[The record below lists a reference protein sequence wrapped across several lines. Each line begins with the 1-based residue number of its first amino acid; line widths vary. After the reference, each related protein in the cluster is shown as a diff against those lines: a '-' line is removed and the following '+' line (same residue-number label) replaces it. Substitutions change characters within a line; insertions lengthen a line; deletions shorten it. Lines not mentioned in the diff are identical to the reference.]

1 MESDMK
7 SSYYLIFI
15 SLLLLAGC
23 SSYGDASAQSQSNG
37 MAVAKAA
44 FDSAQYEKAER
55 LYLALLSS
63 DASLEE
69 AQLMLARTRY
79 QQDKKQAARDGL
91 QQLLD
96 RAGKQA
102 PEAANYLGKFLLD
115 DGRTEEAATAYRQG
129 LALPELTPLARARL
143 SNGLGVASLRQ
154 GAFAKGRALFEAAVA
169 AAPDEPDYRGNLALG
184 WLMEG
189 NRVAARQAFEPLL
202 HYQSLPPLV
211 EMNYALLL
219 LAEGNEP
226 QARLILSRFLS
237 ASQLEHDIR
246 LLKAQL
252 RGQSV

>member
-23 SSYGDASAQSQSNG
+23 SSHGDASAQSQSNG

-69 AQLMLARTRY
+69 AQLMLARTSY

-96 RAGKQA
+96 RAGQQA

-202 HYQSLPPLV
+202 HYQSLPPQV

>member
-23 SSYGDASAQSQSNG
+23 SSHGDASAQSQSNG

-55 LYLALLSS
+55 LYLA
-63 DASLEE
+63 
-69 AQLMLARTRY
+69 RTRY

-91 QQLLD
+91 QQMLD

-115 DGRTEEAATAYRQG
+115 DGRTEQAATAYRQG

-154 GAFAKGRALFEAAVA
+154 GAFAKGRALFEAAVT

-202 HYQSLPPLV
+202 HYQSLPPQV

-226 QARLILSRFLS
+226 QARLILLRFLS

-252 RGQSV
+252 RGLSV